1 MIAGAILAAGAGT
14 RFGPNPKQ
22 LAELD
27 GRPLLEHA
35 ITAMVE
41 VPALERI
48 VVTLGANAE
57 AIITAVEFQRAEPL
71 VAKDWGEG
79 QAASLRA
86 AVDALSEADAIVV
99 TLGDQPRI
107 AAQAIARVI
116 AAAGG
121 TEAAVC
127 ATYGGLP
134 GHPVL
139 IKKSLFGDIAD
150 LRGDFGAR
158 GLLRAVAVGE
168 IECAD
173 VGGNIDIDT
182 CKELETLA
190 SRQRAART
198 PAADTV

>member
-1 MIAGAILAAGAGT
+1 
-14 RFGPNPKQ
+14 
-22 LAELD
+22 
-27 GRPLLEHA
+27 
-35 ITAMVE
+35 MVE

-57 AIITAVEFQRAEPL
+57 AIITAVEFQRTEPL
-71 VAKDWGEG
+71 VVRDWAEG

-86 AVDALSEADAIVV
+86 AVAALCEADAIVV

-107 AAQAIARVI
+107 AARAIARVI

-121 TEAAVC
+121 TEAAVR

-150 LRGDFGAR
+150 LRGDVAAR
-158 GLLRAVAVGE
+158 GLLRAVAVRE
-168 IECAD
+168 VECAD

-182 CKELETLA
+182 REELETLA
-190 SRQRAART
+190 WRRRAAGT
-198 PAADTV
+198 PAVDTL

>member
-1 MIAGAILAAGAGT
+1 
-14 RFGPNPKQ
+14 
-22 LAELD
+22 
-27 GRPLLEHA
+27 
-35 ITAMVE
+35 MVE

-57 AIITAVEFQRAEPL
+57 AIITAVELQRAEPL
-71 VAKDWGEG
+71 VVEDWREG

-86 AVDALSEADAIVV
+86 AVDALGEADAIVV

-107 AAQAIARVI
+107 TAQAIGRVI
-116 AAAGG
+116 AAADG
-121 TEAAVC
+121 TEAAVR

-139 IKKSLFGDIAD
+139 IKRSLFGDIAE
-150 LRGDFGAR
+150 LRGDVGAR
-158 GLLRAVAVGE
+158 GLMHAVEVSE

-182 CKELETLA
+182 REELETLA
-190 SRQRAART
+190 SRERAAST
-198 PAADTV
+198 PAVDKL